1 MKYYFL
7 AGETSGD
14 KHAASIIEALY
25 KIDAQAEFRFFG
37 GEEMEKITNTK
48 AVIHTRELAIMG
60 FVEVLKNIF
69 KIRRF
74 FSIAQADI
82 LSFKPDVVVFV
93 DYPGFNLRL
102 AQRLHGK
109 VPRLVYYISPTVWA
123 WHKSR
128 VHIIKKCIDIM
139 ICILPFE
146 PKFYKTFGV
155 PAVYYGNPIVDK
167 VLEYKKNNVN
177 GKKFNS
183 KPTLAILPGS
193 REQEIK
199 KILPVMVRTT
209 SSFNDRYDIIIPIA
223 PSIDIKLYK
232 KIITDN
238 NGAHIMLKEN
248 SYYDVLNNA
257 SLAMVTS
264 GTATLEAAV
273 FEVPQVVC
281 YITSPVTYFIA
292 KNLVKIK
299 FISLV
304 NIICEKEV
312 VKELIQG
319 NCNEKNLR
327 EELIKLESENKSDYA
342 ILKEKLG
349 SESSAEKIAEAIY
362 LKSVSKKE

>member
-14 KHAASIIEALY
+14 KHAASIIEAIL
-25 KIDAQAEFRFFG
+25 KIDSQAVFRFFG
-37 GEEMEKITNTK
+37 GEEMEKITHTK
-48 AVIHTRELAIMG
+48 AVVHAKDLAIMG

-102 AQRLHGK
+102 AQRLHSQ

-123 WHKSR
+123 WHRSR
-128 VHIIKKCIDIM
+128 VHIIKKCIDLM

-146 PKFYKTFGV
+146 PEFYKKYGV
-155 PAVYYGNPIVDK
+155 QAFYFGNPIVDK
-167 VLEYKKNNVN
+167 VLEYKKTNVKRKELM
-177 GKKFNS
+177 GKPS
-183 KPTLAILPGS
+183 LVILPGS
-193 REQEIK
+193 RVQEIK
-199 KILPVMVRTT
+199 KILPVMVRTS
-209 SSFNDRYDIIIPIA
+209 SSFNDRYDIIIPVA
-223 PSIDIKLYK
+223 PSIDRELYK
-232 KIITDN
+232 KIIEEN
-238 NGAHIMLKEN
+238 NGRHIILKEN
-248 SYYDVLNNA
+248 SYYEVLNNA

-281 YITSPVTYFIA
+281 YITSSITYFIA

-299 FISLV
+299 YISLV
-304 NIICEKEV
+304 NIICDKEV
-312 VKELIQG
+312 VRELIQG
-319 NCNEKNLR
+319 ECNEKNLR
-327 EELIKLESENKSDYA
+327 EELLKLELGNKSDYA
-342 ILKEKLG
+342 IFKEQLG
-349 SESSAEKIAEAIY
+349 SEPSSTKIAEAIY
-362 LKSVSKKE
+362 DLIKK